1 MPANP
6 ATAPR
11 SSGLLLFDATIPCPQ
26 LAPAAEDAMT
36 AESAAA
42 TRLVVQAPDIA
53 TPALKALA
61 KLVGAERIEAMSRG
75 ADQAF
80 ALTPAHS
87 TREIAAYCAQAA
99 LDCALVPADQRLDRV
114 RLLAMDMD
122 STLISIECVDEIADM
137 MGIRQEVAAITA
149 SAMRGEIDFRQSLTR
164 RVALLRGLDVAALQR
179 VYDERLELSPGA
191 ERLLAGMRAV
201 GAESLLVSG
210 GFTFFTERL
219 KARLGLDHTCA
230 NTLETA
236 DGRLTGRLI
245 GPMVDAEAKAACFGR
260 LRAKLAADGGLAVA
274 IGDGANDLPML
285 DAADVS
291 IAYRAKPVVRQRATY
306 AIDYCG
312 LDAVLNLFT

>member
-1 MPANP
+1 
-6 ATAPR
+6 
-11 SSGLLLFDATIPCPQ
+11 
-26 LAPAAEDAMT
+26 MT
-36 AESAAA
+36 AEGAAA

-61 KLVGAERIEAMSRG
+61 KLAGAEQIDAVSRS

-80 ALTPAHS
+80 ALTPAGNAG
-87 TREIAAYCAQAA
+87 EVAAYCGQAK
-99 LDCALVPADQRLDRV
+99 LDFGFVPPGQRLDRV

-122 STLISIECVDEIADM
+122 STLITIECVDEIADM
-137 MGIRQEVAAITA
+137 MGIKQEVAAITA
-149 SAMRGEIDFRQSLTR
+149 SAMRGEIDFRESLTR
-164 RVALLRGLDVAALQR
+164 RVALLRGLDIAALQR

-191 ERLLAGMRAV
+191 ERLVAGMRAV
-201 GAESLLVSG
+201 GAQSLLVSG

-230 NTLETA
+230 NTLEIA
-236 DGRLTGRLI
+236 DGKLTGRLI
-245 GPMVDAEAKAACFGR
+245 GPIVDAEAKAACFEH
-260 LRAKLAADGGLAVA
+260 LRAALAADGGLAVA

-285 DAADVS
+285 DAADISV
-291 IAYRAKPVVRQRATY
+291 AYRAKAIVRARAAY